1 MGEDWSNLGGDAT
14 EIGEALAVNENV
26 TTDIDQQGKFF
37 KNFIKVQAG
46 QSLSDRI
53 SELEN
58 RQSGLKYFESAIES
72 ATRKIGERFKLLM
85 VNGRA

>member
-1 MGEDWSNLGGDAT
+1 MILW
-14 EIGEALAVNENV
+14 VNSRE
-26 TTDIDQQGKFF
+26 TLEEKQLRLTSESELQGKFF